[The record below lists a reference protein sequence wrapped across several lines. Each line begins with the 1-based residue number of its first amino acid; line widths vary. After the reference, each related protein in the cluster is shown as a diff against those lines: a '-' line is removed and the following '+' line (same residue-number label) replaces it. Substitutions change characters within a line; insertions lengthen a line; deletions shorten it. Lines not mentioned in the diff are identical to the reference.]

1 MTYLGPERTIS
12 TLAPLLQ
19 RASVNPHA
27 TLLTS
32 FMHAVNEVQN
42 NRPPSIPE
50 QEKFKRTALPKLCQY
65 QSMLKLL
72 TRPAVFDPM
81 ISAAFPHVQDHE
93 SLFAQ

>member
-1 MTYLGPERTIS
+1 MTYLGPEKTIS

-19 RASVNPHA
+19 KLSVNPHA
-27 TLLTS
+27 TLLTC
-32 FMHAVNEVQN
+32 FMHAVNEVQK

-50 QEKFKRTALPKLCQY
+50 QEEFKRTALAKLCQY

-72 TRPAVFDPM
+72 TKPAVFDPM

-93 SLFAQ
+93 ALFRQ